1 MAGREKKYDYTPEQL
16 KEAEQAAN
24 LLASVPKDKKN
35 ILVTMTNVF
44 VSGMEAGLQLSLEKS
59 NLKK

>member
-24 LLASVPKDKKN
+24 LFASVPKDKKN